1 MSDEHPKSTSFV
13 RVIGPVLMVACCI
26 LIAPFLLLAVAYLE
40 HIFIG
45 THRLK
50 EALHVDQVIHELEV
64 RQRR

>member
-1 MSDEHPKSTSFV
+1 
-13 RVIGPVLMVACCI
+13 MVACCI